1 MKIILFYNIDEFLLQ
16 PGDVT
21 VKVKMCGTL
30 EFMSP
35 EVMNCTEASSAS
47 GEIWRLECILMTLTF
62 KSLDMWGIGV
72 IAYLLVS
79 GGVSPFW
86 AGSRYRIMSRILK
99 CDYNFEQPNFSIV
112 SSNATDFISKLLRKY
127 FICWFLKLKCYQ
139 IKPFSVANPKDRS
152 TASECLQHPWLTHIG
167 LTDGLR

>member
-1 MKIILFYNIDEFLLQ
+1 MSLSWMIIIFNDIDEFLSQ

-35 EVMNCTEASSAS
+35 EVMNCTEASRAS
-47 GEIWRLECILMTLTF
+47 GERLECILMTLTF
-62 KSLDMWGIGV
+62 QSLDMWGIGV

-112 SSNATDFISKLLRKY
+112 SSNATDFISKIL
-127 FICWFLKLKCYQ
+127 
-139 IKPFSVANPKDRS
+139 
-152 TASECLQHPWLTHIG
+152 G
-167 LTDGLR
+167 